1 MYIYTYI
8 LYFSMSNALVRK
20 IFVKM
25 PFHQPSCESISSPL
39 RHRHIRQVTSTSGYW
54 LDLLFGSDGVA
65 AEAACLQRGM
75 SSSWETSV
83 SQEVASNMKIYE
95 ATSSHTLH
103 ALLWSYTCHG
113 SIYLRPHRFWAP
125 DCLENLWKWNRAGKH
140 ECSMNVQKS
149 PIGLQ
154 GFAPITAI
162 TKSC

>member
-54 LDLLFGSDGVA
+54 LEPAFRKRRSCSGGSLLAKRDVFILRDL
-65 AEAACLQRGM
+65 
-75 SSSWETSV
+75 

-154 GFAPITAI
+154 GFVPITAI

>member
-75 SSSWETSV
+75 SSSWETSAKKLQV
-83 SQEVASNMKIYE
+83 IWRYMKQHQVTHCTLYCEVILVMAPSISVRIDFEPLTALKISESETELASMSAAWMYKKVPLDFKD
-95 ATSSHTLH
+95 LH
-103 ALLWSYTCHG
+103 
-113 SIYLRPHRFWAP
+113 
-125 DCLENLWKWNRAGKH
+125 
-140 ECSMNVQKS
+140 Q
-149 PIGLQ
+149 
-154 GFAPITAI
+154 
-162 TKSC
+162 